1 MKKIKLTLFVAM
13 FGLLFASCKS
23 DINEPVISSNP
34 SAPTE
39 ADLSYTGQFNLN
51 YADSL
56 ITFSWSAANFGLSLS
71 ITYAV
76 QLSSTSDFS
85 SNVATL
91 ITTQKLSGSAKVSDI
106 NALILAW
113 NYAIGTP
120 VKVYYRVA
128 ASVSPNVETAYSTAK
143 STDLT
148 PYEALINYPMI
159 YVPGAYQG
167 WSPGAENGRL
177 FSYGF
182 NSQYDGI
189 VRIIDGTNAASEFKI
204 TLVPNWD
211 GTNYGGTLTKTGDNY
226 SGTLDPNGGNFS
238 VSAGVYAITVDVN
251 ALTISL
257 TKTDDWGIIGSA
269 TANGWNSDTDMFYN
283 GQRKVW
289 EITANLT
296 AGEFKFRANDAWDLN
311 YGDTGADGSLEAGGD
326 NIAIATAGNY
336 TIRFDPVKLTYT
348 VKKN

>member
-1 MKKIKLTLFVAM
+1 M
-13 FGLLFASCKS
+13 LLVEVRG
-23 DINEPVISSNP
+23 IN
-34 SAPTE
+34 
-39 ADLSYTGQFNLN
+39 F
-51 YADSL
+51 
-56 ITFSWSAANFGLSLS
+56 SAAHFLVGKNSGLCENLH
-71 ITYAV
+71 
-76 QLSSTSDFS
+76 
-85 SNVATL
+85 
-91 ITTQKLSGSAKVSDI
+91 GH
-106 NALILAW
+106 
-113 NYAIGTP
+113 NY
-120 VKVYYRVA
+120 
-128 ASVSPNVETAYSTAK
+128 
-143 STDLT
+143 
-148 PYEALINYPMI
+148 
-159 YVPGAYQG
+159 
-167 WSPGAENGRL
+167 
-177 FSYGF
+177 
-182 NSQYDGI
+182 
-189 VRIIDGTNAASEFKI
+189 
-204 TLVPNWD
+204 
-211 GTNYGGTLTKTGDNY
+211 
-226 SGTLDPNGGNFS
+226 S